1 MSAFSLLSREIQ
13 EYIRDKGWEQPRP
26 IQDAAIRKIIETD
39 LNYILSSKTASGKT
53 EAAFLPVLTLSYGN
67 EHSKSI
73 DSYEEGVKVLYISPL
88 IALINDQ
95 MERMEELCAYLG
107 VTVTKWHGE

>member
-53 EAAFLPVLTLSYGN
+53 P
-67 EHSKSI
+67 
-73 DSYEEGVKVLYISPL
+73 
-88 IALINDQ
+88 
-95 MERMEELCAYLG
+95 
-107 VTVTKWHGE
+107 